1 MATTKIWDVS
11 AHVSKLLAYV
21 ANKNKTTMEIQNGF
35 DDEEMRL
42 AAEVLGLSADHFA
55 TEEKKFVTGINCTPE
70 NANEVMLTL
79 LEGTSPSDIQCYHGY
94 QSFKPGEVTPDVAHA
109 IGVQLANELW
119 GEDFPVIVAT
129 HIDKGHVH
137 NHFCL
142 SASGFSGK
150 RYHDCNA
157 TYQLMRDTSDRLCRE
172 YGLSV
177 IENPS
182 KDRHKHIAEVHA
194 EKKGIPTMRDQIRA
208 DIDAVAKQEFI
219 IKNFYNR
226 MRSLGY
232 TIEQRG
238 KFLRIKPYG
247 YDKFFR
253 LDKLGAGYTEEDIE
267 ARIRNNAHNRQWTPI
282 PYYQPIL
289 REKPT
294 GLYALYLHYCYL
306 LGAIPKV
313 IPNNPEAYAAIK
325 EDVRRA
331 RMYSEQAKFLGKYF
345 LDTKDDLIRHAL
357 KVRAQMDVLYKERQ
371 KLRNKMR
378 WMKDPDEMQPIRDQI
393 FAISDKLK
401 PLRKEYAM
409 CKDIYDRSDDIEK
422 TVERIE
428 FPQLV
433 EQARQ
438 KAALKKNGREER

>member
-1 MATTKIWDVS
+1 MATTKIWDAS

-42 AAEVLGLSADHFA
+42 AAEALGLSSDHFA

-79 LEGTSPSDIQCYHGY
+79 LEGTSPSNIQCYHGY

-157 TYQLMRDTSDRLCRE
+157 TYKLMRETSDRLCRE

-208 DIDAVAKQEFI
+208 DIDVVARREFT

-232 TIEQRG
+232 TIERRG
-238 KFLRIKPYG
+238 DFLRVKPYG

-253 LDKLGAGYTEEDIE
+253 LDKLGKGYTEEDVE

-282 PYYQPIL
+282 PYYQQTL

-313 IPNNPEAYAAIK
+313 IPKNLEAYAAIK

-345 LDTKDDLIRHAL
+345 LDTKDDLIQHAL

-378 WMKDPDEMQPIRDQI
+378 WMKDPDEMQPIREQI

-422 TVERIE
+422 TVERVE

-433 EQARQ
+433 EQERQ

>member
-1 MATTKIWDVS
+1 MATTKIWDVK

-21 ANKNKTTMEIQNGF
+21 ANKNKTTMELEVKSSNEA
-35 DDEEMRL
+35 DNL
-42 AAEVLGLSADHFA
+42 VAEILGLPPEHFLH
-55 TEEKKFVTGINCTPE
+55 EEKKFVTGINCTPE

-79 LEGTSPSDIQCYHGY
+79 LEGTSLSEIQCYHGY
-94 QSFKPGEVTPDVAHA
+94 QSFKPGEVDADTAHA

-119 GEDFPVIVAT
+119 GEDFPIIVAT

-157 TYQLMRDTSDRLCRE
+157 TYQLMRKTSDRLCRE

-182 KDRHKHIAEVHA
+182 KDRHKHIAKVHA

-208 DIDAVAKQEFI
+208 DIDVVAKQEFI

-232 TIEQRG
+232 TFERRG
-238 KFLRIKPYG
+238 KYLRIKPYG
-247 YDKFFR
+247 YNKFFR

-267 ARIRNNAHNRQWTPI
+267 ARIRNNARARQWTPI
-282 PYYQPIL
+282 PFYQPTL

-313 IPNNPEAYAAIK
+313 IPKNPEAYAAIK

-345 LDTKDDLIRHAL
+345 LDTKDDLIQHAL

-378 WMKDPDEMQPIRDQI
+378 RMKDPDEMQPIREQI

-401 PLRKEYAM
+401 PLRKEHAM
-409 CKDIYDRSDDIEK
+409 CKDIYDRSDDIQK
-422 TVERIE
+422 TVERVE

-433 EQARQ
+433 EQERQ
-438 KAALKKNGREER
+438 NAALKKNGREER

>member
-21 ANKNKTTMEIQNGF
+21 ANKNKTTMEVERGIDN
-35 DDEEMRL
+35 EEMRL
-42 AAEVLGLSADHFA
+42 AAEVLGLPSDHFA
-55 TEEKKFVTGINCTPE
+55 TEEKKFVTGINCSPE

-79 LEGTSPSDIQCYHGY
+79 LEGTSPSDIQAYHGY
-94 QSFKPGEVTPDVAHA
+94 QSFKPGEVDADTAHA
-109 IGVQLANELW
+109 IGIQLANELW
-119 GEDFPVIVAT
+119 GEDFPIIVAT
-129 HIDKGHVH
+129 HIDRGHVH

-142 SASGFSGK
+142 SATGFSGK

-157 TYQLMRDTSDRLCRE
+157 TYKLMRDTSDRLCRE

-182 KDRHKHIAEVHA
+182 KDKHKHIAEVHA

-208 DIDAVAKQEFI
+208 DIDAVAKQELL
-219 IKNFYNR
+219 IKYFYNR

-232 TIEQRG
+232 TFERRG
-238 KFLRIKPYG
+238 KYLRIKPYG
-247 YDKFFR
+247 YNKFFR

-267 ARIRNNAHNRQWTPI
+267 ARIRNNARARQWTPI
-282 PYYQPIL
+282 TYYEPTL
-289 REKPT
+289 REKPR

-313 IPNNPEAYAAIK
+313 IPKNPEAYAAIK
-325 EDVRRA
+325 DDVRRA

-345 LDTKDDLIRHAL
+345 LDTKDDLIQHAL
-357 KVRAQMDVLYKERQ
+357 KIRAQMDVLYKERQ

-378 WMKDPDEMQPIRDQI
+378 WMKDPAEMQPIREQI

-422 TVERIE
+422 TVERTE
-428 FPQLV
+428 FPQAV
-433 EQARQ
+433 QQARE
-438 KAALKKNGREER
+438 ANKKDTRGDR

>member
-1 MATTKIWDVS
+1 MATTKIWDVK

-21 ANKNKTTMEIQNGF
+21 ANKNKTTMELEVESDN
-35 DDEEMRL
+35 EAENL
-42 AAEVLGLSADHFA
+42 AAEILGLPPEHFLH
-55 TEEKKFVTGINCTPE
+55 EKKKFVTGINCTPE
-70 NANEVMLTL
+70 NAHEVMLAL
-79 LEGTSPSDIQCYHGY
+79 LEGVDPSDIQAYHGY
-94 QSFKPGEVTPDVAHA
+94 QSFKPGEITPDVAHA
-109 IGVQLANELW
+109 IGIQLANELW
-119 GEDFPVIVAT
+119 GEDFPIIVAT
-129 HIDKGHVH
+129 HIDRGHVH
-137 NHFCL
+137 NHFCIP
-142 SASGFSGK
+142 ATGFSGM

-157 TYQLMRDTSDRLCRE
+157 TYKLMRDTSDRLCRE

-182 KDRHKHIAEVHA
+182 KDKHKHIAEVHA
-194 EKKGIPTMRDQIRA
+194 EKKGIPTIRQQIRA
-208 DIDAVAKQEFI
+208 DIDAVTNQEFLS
-219 IKNFYNR
+219 KNFYNR

-232 TIEQRG
+232 TFERRG
-238 KFLRIKPYG
+238 KYLRIKPYG
-247 YDKFFR
+247 YNKFFR

-267 ARIRNNAHNRQWTPI
+267 ARIRNNARARQWTPI
-282 PYYQPIL
+282 PFYQPTL

-313 IPNNPEAYAAIK
+313 IPKNPEAYAAIK

-345 LDTKDDLIRHAL
+345 LDTKDDLIQHAL

-378 WMKDPDEMQPIRDQI
+378 RMKDPDEMQPIREQI

-401 PLRKEYAM
+401 PLRKEHAM
-409 CKDIYDRSDDIEK
+409 CKDIYDRSDDIQK
-422 TVERIE
+422 TVERVE

-433 EQARQ
+433 EQERQ
-438 KAALKKNGREER
+438 NAALKKNGREER

>member
-21 ANKNKTTMEIQNGF
+21 ANKNKTTMEVERGTDN
-35 DDEEMRL
+35 EEMRL
-42 AAEVLGLSADHFA
+42 AAEMLGLSSDHFA

-70 NANEVMLTL
+70 NVNEVMLTL
-79 LEGTSPSDIQCYHGY
+79 LEDTSSYEIQAYHGY

-109 IGVQLANELW
+109 IGIQLANELW
-119 GEDFPVIVAT
+119 GEDFPIIVAT
-129 HIDKGHVH
+129 HIDRGHVH
-137 NHFCL
+137 NHFCIP
-142 SASGFSGK
+142 ATGFSGR
-150 RYHDCNA
+150 RYHDCKA
-157 TYQLMRDTSDRLCRE
+157 SYQLMRETSDRLCRE

-182 KDRHKHIAEVHA
+182 KDKHKHIAEVHA

-208 DIDAVAKQEFI
+208 DIDAVANNEFLS
-219 IKNFYNR
+219 KNFYNR

-232 TIEQRG
+232 TFEHRG
-238 KFLRIKPYG
+238 QYLRIKPYG
-247 YDKFFR
+247 YNKFFR
-253 LDKLGAGYTEEDIE
+253 LDKLGAGYTEDDIE
-267 ARIRNNAHNRQWTPI
+267 ARIKKNAIEHQWTPI
-282 PYYQPIL
+282 PYYQPTL
-289 REKPT
+289 REKPR

-306 LGAIPKV
+306 LGVIPKV
-313 IPNNPEAYAAIK
+313 IPKNPEAYAAIK

-345 LDTKDDLIRHAL
+345 LDTKDDLIQHAL

-378 WMKDPDEMQPIRDQI
+378 WMKDPDEMQPIREQI

-401 PLRKEYAM
+401 PLRKEYTM

-422 TVERIE
+422 TVERVE

-433 EQARQ
+433 EQERQ
-438 KAALKKNGREER
+438 KSALKKNGHEER

>member
-11 AHVSKLLAYV
+11 AHVSKLLSYV

-35 DDEEMRL
+35 DDEEMRI
-42 AAEVLGLSADHFA
+42 AAEALGLSADHFA

-70 NANEVMLTL
+70 NANEIMLTL
-79 LEGTSPSDIQCYHGY
+79 LEGTSPSEIQCYHGY

-109 IGVQLANELW
+109 IGIQLANELW

-142 SASGFSGK
+142 SASGFSGR
-150 RYHDCNA
+150 RYHDCKA
-157 TYQLMRDTSDRLCRE
+157 SYQLMRDASDRLCRE

-208 DIDAVAKQEFI
+208 DIDVVARREFT

-253 LDKLGAGYTEEDIE
+253 LDKLGKGYTEEDIE

-282 PYYQPIL
+282 PYYQPTL
-289 REKPT
+289 QEKPT

-306 LGAIPKV
+306 LGVIPKV
-313 IPNNPEAYAAIK
+313 IPKNPEAYAAIK

-357 KVRAQMDVLYKERQ
+357 KVRAQMDTLYKERQ

-378 WMKDPDEMQPIRDQI
+378 RMKDPAEMQPIREQI

-433 EQARQ
+433 EQEKQ

>member
-157 TYQLMRDTSDRLCRE
+157 TYKLMRDTSDRLCRE

-208 DIDAVAKQEFI
+208 DIDVVARREFTI
-219 IKNFYNR
+219 RNFYSR

-238 KFLRIKPYG
+238 DFLRIKPYG
-247 YDKFFR
+247 YNKFFR
-253 LDKLGAGYTEEDIE
+253 LDKLGTGYTEEDIE
-267 ARIRNNAHNRQWTPI
+267 TRIRNNARARQWTPI
-282 PYYQPIL
+282 TYYEPTL
-289 REKPT
+289 REKPR

-306 LGAIPKV
+306 LGTIPKV
-313 IPNNPEAYAAIK
+313 IPKDPEAYAAIK

-357 KVRAQMDVLYKERQ
+357 KVRAQMEALCKERQ

-378 WMKDPDEMQPIRDQI
+378 WMKDPAEMQPIRDQT

-409 CKDIYDRSDDIEK
+409 CKDIYDRSDDIQK

-433 EQARQ
+433 EQERQ
-438 KAALKKNGREER
+438 KSALKKNGREER

>member
-11 AHVSKLLAYV
+11 AHVSKLLVYV
-21 ANKNKTTMEIQNGF
+21 ANKNKTTMEVERGTDN
-35 DDEEMRL
+35 EEMRL
-42 AAEVLGLSADHFA
+42 AAEVLGLPSDHFA
-55 TEEKKFVTGINCTPE
+55 TEEKKFVTGINCSPE

-79 LEGTSPSDIQCYHGY
+79 LEGTSPSDIQAYHGY
-94 QSFKPGEVTPDVAHA
+94 QSFKPGEVDADTAHA
-109 IGVQLANELW
+109 IGIQLANELW
-119 GEDFPVIVAT
+119 GEDFPIIVAT

-137 NHFCL
+137 NHFCIP
-142 SASGFSGK
+142 ATGFSGK

-157 TYQLMRDTSDRLCRE
+157 TYKLMRDTSDRLCRE

-177 IENPS
+177 IEKPKQQGS
-182 KDRHKHIAEVHA
+182 KHIAEVHA

-238 KFLRIKPYG
+238 DFLRIKPYG
-247 YDKFFR
+247 YNKFFR

-267 ARIRNNAHNRQWTPI
+267 ARIRNNARERQWTPI
-282 PYYQPIL
+282 PFYQPIL
-289 REKPT
+289 REKPR

-306 LGAIPKV
+306 LGVIPKV
-313 IPNNPEAYAAIK
+313 IPKNPEAYAAIK

-345 LDTKDDLIRHAL
+345 LDTKDDLIQHAL

-378 WMKDPDEMQPIRDQI
+378 WMKDPAEMQPIREQV

-401 PLRKEYAM
+401 PLRKEHAM
-409 CKDIYDRSDDIEK
+409 CKDIYDRSDDIQK
-422 TVERIE
+422 TVDRVE

-433 EQARQ
+433 EQERQ

>member
-21 ANKNKTTMEIQNGF
+21 ANKNKTTMEVERGTN
-35 DDEEMRL
+35 DEEMRL
-42 AAEVLGLSADHFA
+42 AAEILGLPSDHFA

-79 LEGTSPSDIQCYHGY
+79 LEGTSPSKIQAYHGY
-94 QSFKPGEVTPDVAHA
+94 QSFKPGEVDADTAHA
-109 IGVQLANELW
+109 IGIQLANELW

-137 NHFCL
+137 NHFCF
-142 SASGFSGK
+142 SASGFSGR

-208 DIDAVAKQEFI
+208 DIDAVANNEFLS
-219 IKNFYNR
+219 KNFYNR

-232 TIEQRG
+232 TFERRG
-238 KFLRIKPYG
+238 QYLRIKPYG
-247 YDKFFR
+247 YNKFFR

-267 ARIRNNAHNRQWTPI
+267 TRIEKNAIERKWTPI
-282 PYYQPIL
+282 PYYQPTL

-306 LGAIPKV
+306 LRAIPKV
-313 IPNNPEAYAAIK
+313 IPKNPETYAAIK

-331 RMYSEQAKFLGKYF
+331 RMYSEQAKFLGKYG
-345 LDTKDDLIRHAL
+345 LDTKDDLIQHAL
-357 KVRAQMDVLYKERQ
+357 GVREQMNTLCKERQ

-378 WMKDPDEMQPIRDQI
+378 WMKDPAEMQPIREQI

-433 EQARQ
+433 EQERQ

>member
-1 MATTKIWDVS
+1 MATTKIWDVK

-21 ANKNKTTMEIQNGF
+21 ANKNKTTMEIENGF

-42 AAEVLGLSADHFA
+42 AAEMLGLPSDHFA

-79 LEGTSPSDIQCYHGY
+79 LEGVSPSDIQAYHGY
-94 QSFKPGEVTPDVAHA
+94 QSFKPGEVTPDVAHV
-109 IGVQLANELW
+109 IGIQLANELW

-142 SASGFSGK
+142 SATGFSGK

-157 TYQLMRDTSDRLCRE
+157 TYKLMRDTSDRLCRE

-177 IENPS
+177 IENPKQQGS
-182 KDRHKHIAEVHA
+182 KHIAEVHA

-232 TIEQRG
+232 TFERRG
-238 KFLRIKPYG
+238 KYLRIKPYG

-253 LDKLGAGYTEEDIE
+253 LDKLGSGYTEEDIE
-267 ARIRNNAHNRQWTPI
+267 ARIRNNARARQWTPI
-282 PYYQPIL
+282 PYYQPTL
-289 REKPT
+289 REKPR

-306 LGAIPKV
+306 LGVIPKV
-313 IPNNPEAYAAIK
+313 IPKNPEVYAAIK

-331 RMYSEQAKFLGKYF
+331 RMYSEQAKFLGKYG
-345 LDTKDDLIRHAL
+345 LDTKDNLIQHAL
-357 KVRAQMDVLYKERQ
+357 KIQAQMNTLCKERQ

-378 WMKDPDEMQPIRDQI
+378 WMKDAAEMQPIREQI

-433 EQARQ
+433 EQERQ
-438 KAALKKNGREER
+438 KSALKKNGREER

>member
-21 ANKNKTTMEIQNGF
+21 ANKNKTTMEVKRGT

-42 AAEVLGLSADHFA
+42 AAEMLGLPSDHFA

-79 LEGTSPSDIQCYHGY
+79 LEGTSLSEIQCYHGY
-94 QSFKPGEVTPDVAHA
+94 QSFKPGEVDADTAHA

-119 GEDFPVIVAT
+119 GEDFPIIVAT
-129 HIDKGHVH
+129 HIDRGHVH

-142 SASGFSGK
+142 SATGFSGK

-157 TYQLMRDTSDRLCRE
+157 TYKLMRDTSDRLCRE

-177 IENPS
+177 IENPKQQGS
-182 KDRHKHIAEVHA
+182 KHIAEVHA

-232 TIEQRG
+232 TFERRG
-238 KFLRIKPYG
+238 KYLRIKPYG
-247 YDKFFR
+247 YNKFFR

-267 ARIRNNAHNRQWTPI
+267 ARIRNNARARQWTPI
-282 PYYQPIL
+282 PFYQPTL

-313 IPNNPEAYAAIK
+313 IPKNPEAYAAIK

-345 LDTKDDLIRHAL
+345 LDTKDDLIQHAL

-378 WMKDPDEMQPIRDQI
+378 RMKDPDEMQPIREQI

-409 CKDIYDRSDDIEK
+409 CKDIYDRSDDIQK
-422 TVERIE
+422 TVERVE

-433 EQARQ
+433 EQERQ
-438 KAALKKNGREER
+438 NAALKKNGREER

>member
-21 ANKNKTTMEIQNGF
+21 ANKNKTTMEVERGPDN
-35 DDEEMRL
+35 EEMRL
-42 AAEVLGLSADHFA
+42 AAEMLGLPSDHFA

-79 LEGTSPSDIQCYHGY
+79 LEGISPSDIQAYHGY

-109 IGVQLANELW
+109 IGIQLANELW
-119 GEDFPVIVAT
+119 GEDFPIIVAT
-129 HIDKGHVH
+129 HIDRGHVH

-142 SASGFSGK
+142 SATGFSGR
-150 RYHDCNA
+150 RYHDCKA
-157 TYQLMRDTSDRLCRE
+157 TYKLMRDTSDRLCRE

-177 IENPS
+177 IEKP
-182 KDRHKHIAEVHA
+182 KQQGAKHIAEVHA

-208 DIDAVAKQEFI
+208 DIDAVANQEFLS
-219 IKNFYNR
+219 KNFYNR

-232 TIEQRG
+232 TFERRG
-238 KFLRIKPYG
+238 QYLRIKPYG
-247 YDKFFR
+247 YNKFFR

-267 ARIRNNAHNRQWTPI
+267 ERLRNNARSRQWTPI
-282 PYYQPIL
+282 PYYKPTL

-306 LGAIPKV
+306 LGVIPKV
-313 IPNNPEAYAAIK
+313 IPKNTEAYAAIK

-331 RMYSEQAKFLGKYF
+331 RMYSEQAKFLGKYG
-345 LDTKDDLIRHAL
+345 LDTKGDLIQHAL
-357 KVRAQMDVLYKERQ
+357 GIREQMNALCKERQ

-409 CKDIYDRSDDIEK
+409 CKDIYDRSDDINK

-433 EQARQ
+433 QQAKETNKRDIR
-438 KAALKKNGREER
+438 GDR

>member
-1 MATTKIWDVS
+1 LATTKIWDVS

-21 ANKNKTTMEIQNGF
+21 ANKNKTTMEVERGT

-42 AAEVLGLSADHFA
+42 AAEMLGLPSDHFA
-55 TEEKKFVTGINCTPE
+55 TEEKKFVTGINCTTE

-79 LEGTSPSDIQCYHGY
+79 LEGVSPTSIQAYHGY

-119 GEDFPVIVAT
+119 GEDFPIIVAT
-129 HIDKGHVH
+129 HIDRGHVH
-137 NHFCL
+137 NHFCIP
-142 SASGFSGK
+142 ATGFSGK

-157 TYQLMRDTSDRLCRE
+157 TYKLMRNTSDRLCRE

-177 IENPS
+177 IENPG

-208 DIDAVAKQEFI
+208 DIDAVARQEFI

-253 LDKLGAGYTEEDIE
+253 LDKLGEGYTEEDIE
-267 ARIRNNAHNRQWTPI
+267 ARIRSNARARQWTPI
-282 PYYQPIL
+282 TYYEPTL
-289 REKPT
+289 REKPG

-313 IPNNPEAYAAIK
+313 IPKNPEAYAAIK

-345 LDTKDDLIRHAL
+345 LDTKDDLIQHAL

-378 WMKDPDEMQPIRDQI
+378 WMKDPAEMQPIREQI

-422 TVERIE
+422 TVERVE

-433 EQARQ
+433 EQEKQ
-438 KAALKKNGREER
+438 KAALKKNGREDR

>member
-11 AHVSKLLAYV
+11 AHVSKLLTYV
-21 ANKNKTTMEIQNGF
+21 ANKNKTTMEIKSGT

-42 AAEVLGLSADHFA
+42 AAEMLGLPSDHFA
-55 TEEKKFVTGINCTPE
+55 TEEKKFVTGINCTLE

-79 LEGTSPSDIQCYHGY
+79 LEGISPSDLQAYHGY

-109 IGVQLANELW
+109 IGIQLANELW
-119 GEDFPVIVAT
+119 GEDFPIIIAT
-129 HIDKGHVH
+129 HIDRGHVH
-137 NHFCL
+137 NHFCIP
-142 SASGFSGK
+142 ATGFSGR

-157 TYQLMRDTSDRLCRE
+157 TYKLMRDTSDRLCRE

-182 KDRHKHIAEVHA
+182 KDKHKHIAEVHA

-208 DIDAVAKQEFI
+208 DIDAVANNEI
-219 IKNFYNR
+219 LSKNFYNR

-232 TIEQRG
+232 TFERRG
-238 KFLRIKPYG
+238 QYLRIKPYG
-247 YDKFFR
+247 YNKFFR

-267 ARIRNNAHNRQWTPI
+267 ARIKKNAIEHHWTPI
-282 PYYQPIL
+282 PFYQPTL
-289 REKPT
+289 REKPR

-306 LGAIPKV
+306 LGVIPKV
-313 IPNNPEAYAAIK
+313 IPKNPEAYAAIK

-331 RMYSEQAKFLGKYF
+331 RMYSEQAKFLGKYG
-345 LDTKDDLIRHAL
+345 LDTKDDLIQHAL
-357 KVRAQMDVLYKERQ
+357 GVREQMNTLCKERQ

-378 WMKDPDEMQPIRDQI
+378 WMKDPAEMQLIREQI

-409 CKDIYDRSDDIEK
+409 CKDIYDRSDGIEK
-422 TVERIE
+422 TVERVE

-433 EQARQ
+433 EQEKQ

>member
-21 ANKNKTTMEIQNGF
+21 ANKNKTTMEVERETDI
-35 DDEEMRL
+35 EEMRL
-42 AAEVLGLSADHFA
+42 AAEVLGLSTDHFA
-55 TEEKKFVTGINCTPE
+55 TEEKKFVTGINCTPD

-79 LEGTSPSDIQCYHGY
+79 LEGTSPSNIQVYHGY
-94 QSFKPGEVTPDVAHA
+94 QSFKPGEVDADTAHA
-109 IGVQLANELW
+109 IGIQLADELW
-119 GEDFPVIVAT
+119 GEDFPIIVAT
-129 HIDKGHVH
+129 HIDRGHVH

-142 SASGFSGK
+142 SATGFSGK

-157 TYQLMRDTSDRLCRE
+157 TYKLMRDTSDRLCRE

-177 IENPS
+177 IENPG
-182 KDRHKHIAEVHA
+182 KDRRKHIAEVHA

-232 TIEQRG
+232 TFERRG
-238 KFLRIKPYG
+238 KYLRIKPYG
-247 YDKFFR
+247 YNKFFR

-267 ARIRNNAHNRQWTPI
+267 ARIRNNARARQWTPI
-282 PYYQPIL
+282 PFYQPTL

-313 IPNNPEAYAAIK
+313 IPKNPEAYAAIK

-345 LDTKDDLIRHAL
+345 LDTKDDLIQHAL

-378 WMKDPDEMQPIRDQI
+378 RMKDPDEMQPIREQI

-401 PLRKEYAM
+401 PLRKEHAM
-409 CKDIYDRSDDIEK
+409 CKDIYDRSDDIQK
-422 TVERIE
+422 TVERVE

-433 EQARQ
+433 EQERQ
-438 KAALKKNGREER
+438 NAALKKNGREER